1 MKQEDVAAMQGIV
14 SEAEVLHE
22 VAAQVV
28 EEEQV
33 WEVPGEQMWEE
44 LGEQVVS
51 VMVVQE
57 DPMEPG
63 TYVLSL
69 PEVVH
74 QEEVEQM
81 QDL

>member
-1 MKQEDVAAMQGIV
+1 MGSSPQ
-14 SEAEVLHE
+14 

-57 DPMEPG
+57 DLTEPG

-69 PEVVH
+69 PEVVN
-74 QEEVEQM
+74 QEEVDQIE
-81 QDL
+81 DL